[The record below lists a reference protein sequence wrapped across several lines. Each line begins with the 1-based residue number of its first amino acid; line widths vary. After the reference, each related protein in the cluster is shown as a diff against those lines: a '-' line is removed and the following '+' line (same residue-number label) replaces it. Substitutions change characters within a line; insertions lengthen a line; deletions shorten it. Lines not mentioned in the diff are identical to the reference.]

1 MTQDKIKQLSASQL
15 RKEDHI
21 ELCHRGD
28 VSLDGD
34 RGLWADVSLVH
45 NALPELKMSDVSMTT
60 TIWGGVSIKAP
71 LMLTGMTGGTPKA
84 TLINRGLAQVCEAV
98 GIPFG
103 LGSQRIMTQD
113 SSLSASFQVRQ
124 YAPNLIL
131 ISNIGVN
138 QLRDLGLDKVKA
150 LCEAVESD
158 ALAIHLNPAMEFIQP
173 GDDADRDFSD
183 GYKTIE
189 NAVQELGLPVIVKE
203 CGCGLSAKV
212 ISRLIDVGVECV
224 DVSGVGGTSWV
235 KLEALRAMNMKE
247 HSREARLGLLLAD
260 WGIPTA
266 AAVMLAAPLP
276 IKTIASGGISNA
288 LEASKALVLG
298 ADIVGMARP
307 VLQVFLNAL
316 EEDGEDHAIATT
328 TDFLDEMI
336 YGIRA
341 ITALH
346 GITSPHHL
354 RYQPKVIGS
363 RLKAWKTLQDT

>member
-1 MTQDKIKQLSASQL
+1 MNQDKLKGLSPSQI

-21 ELCHRGD
+21 DLCHKGD
-28 VSLDGD
+28 VTLDGD
-34 RGLWADVSLVH
+34 RGLWSDVSLVH
-45 NALPELKMSDVSMTT
+45 NALPELRMSDVSMDTYV
-60 TIWGGVSIKAP
+60 WGNLKIKAP

-84 TLINRGLAQVCEAV
+84 EMINRGLAQVCDKV

-113 SSLSASFQVRQ
+113 SATISTFQVRQ
-124 YAPNLIL
+124 YAPQVNL

-138 QLRDLGLDKVKA
+138 QLRDLQLDKVRT
-150 LCEAVESD
+150 LCEQVESN

-173 GDDADRDFSD
+173 GDDADRDFRN
-183 GYKTIE
+183 GYKIIGE
-189 NAVQELGLPVIVKE
+189 AVKHLGIPIIVKE
-203 CGCGLSAKV
+203 CGCGLSPKV
-212 ISRLIDVGVECV
+212 ISRLIAVGVEYV

-235 KLEALRAMNMKE
+235 KLEAIRAQNMRE
-247 HSREARLGLLLAD
+247 HSREARLGMLLAD

-266 AAVMLAAPLP
+266 AAVMLAGPLP

-307 VLQVFLNAL
+307 VLQVFLDAL
-316 EEDGEDHAIATT
+316 EGGDEDHAIEVTI
-328 TDFLDEMI
+328 DFLEEMI

-346 GITSPHHL
+346 GVTSTQHL
-354 RYQPKVIGS
+354 KHQPKVIGS
-363 RLKAWKTLQDT
+363 RLRAWHSLQET